1 MDPFSRP
8 VLTYRWIVFL
18 LAAGYAV
25 YQLVS
30 SSYEGPG
37 GPFRYLTNWA
47 LLLSFYSASRMLA
60 ISEKRITNPH
70 LLTASV
76 AAVLNAMVVI
86 QYWRLYLNDPASVS
100 NQDLAWYVEYYIH
113 LVGPLLQWID
123 ALFIAR
129 AFRRHLPAMGIL
141 LCVVVAYVAWA
152 EFFVGPMN
160 RSPIGSVTS
169 GLPYPFLNE
178 MEFQARLVF
187 YAINLAAAWILYGL
201 FAVIA
206 GLIRRHMAN

>member
-1 MDPFSRP
+1 
-8 VLTYRWIVFL
+8 
-18 LAAGYAV
+18 
-25 YQLVS
+25 
-30 SSYEGPG
+30 
-37 GPFRYLTNWA
+37 PFRYLTNWA

-206 GLIRRHMAN
+206 